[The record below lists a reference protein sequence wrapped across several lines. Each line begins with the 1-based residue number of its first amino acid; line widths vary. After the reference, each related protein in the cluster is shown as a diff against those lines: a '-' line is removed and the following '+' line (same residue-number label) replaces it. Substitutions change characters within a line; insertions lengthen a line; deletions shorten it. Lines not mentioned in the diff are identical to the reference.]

1 MIQVRNLD
9 IGASALLVVLGIYIA
24 WQGIS
29 YGYVDADTPGA
40 GFFPLWIGLGLALSA
55 GINLVASIRRT
66 GMLATIETSE
76 MIRVL
81 LCSAAMAVFVWLAGM
96 IGMMVSAFVL
106 MLAIGV
112 IFGRRTLGF
121 YAVLA
126 VVSIGMTAVL
136 YFIFGILLAVPLL

>member
-1 MIQVRNLD
+1 
-9 IGASALLVVLGIYIA
+9 
-24 WQGIS
+24 
-29 YGYVDADTPGA
+29 
-40 GFFPLWIGLGLALSA
+40 
-55 GINLVASIRRT
+55 
-66 GMLATIETSE
+66 MLATIETSE